1 MHDDRFWRAVALGG
15 GLGAAD
21 SYLAGWWD
29 SADLTSLVCLLARN
43 RAVANRLEAGIARL
57 RQLADRL
64 RHAARAN
71 TRRGSRRNIEAHYDL
86 GDELFALFL
95 DPSMTY
101 SAAFFE
107 RPDATLEEA
116 QIAKIDRL
124 CRKLRL
130 GPRDHLLEIGTGW
143 GSLAIHAAGVYGC
156 RVTTTTIS
164 PAQHAAA
171 ARRIAAAGLGDRSL
185 SFYLAERFPACAILA
200 VSNSHSQGAFI
211 TAEAARRGLANLRH
225 QVADVNRFVTAER
238 FHRIVSVE
246 MMEHVRNHAE
256 LFHRLAAWLHP
267 GGGLFVHVFCHRD
280 LTYPFDD
287 GGPGDW
293 MARHFFTGGMMPA
306 ADLLPACG
314 GPFELDARYE
324 ASGMHYA
331 RTTAAWLARLDV
343 ARDRVLPLFEH
354 TYGRGRGRRW
364 IERWRIFFM
373 ACAELFAA
381 GNGSDWFV
389 SHYRFV
395 LPASPGNRRRPAGFR
410 VVRGAGA
417 ARWRSPTPS

>member
-1 MHDDRFWRAVALGG
+1 MNLDLSRGLLDSGLVPDAAIRAGIRRLIAGRVRQERQRGPADPAARIARWIEDQRGQPVAVEP
-15 GLGAAD
+15 AA
-21 SYLAGWWD
+21 
-29 SADLTSLVCLLARN
+29 
-43 RAVANRLEAGIARL
+43 ANRQHYEVPAEFF
-57 RQLADRL
+57 
-64 RHAARAN
+64 AAV
-71 TRRGSRRNIEAHYDL
+71 
-86 GDELFALFL
+86 
-95 DPSMTY
+95 
-101 SAAFFE
+101 
-107 RPDATLEEA
+107 
-116 QIAKIDRL
+116 
-124 CRKLRL
+124 L
-130 GPRDHLLEIGTGW
+130 GPRLKYSCALWDSPDTTLAGAEEAMLALTTRRAEIEDGQAILDLGCGW
-143 GSLAIHAAGVYGC
+143 G
-156 RVTTTTIS
+156 
-164 PAQHAAA
+164 
-171 ARRIAAAGLGDRSL
+171 SL
-185 SFYLAERFPACAILA
+185 SFYLAERFPACSILA

-225 QVADVNRFVTAER
+225 QVADVNRFVTTER

-314 GPFELDARYE
+314 GPFALDARYE
-324 ASGMHYA
+324 VCGMHYA
-331 RTTAAWLARLDV
+331 RTAAAWLARLDV

-395 LPASPGNRRRPAGFR
+395 LPPPAANRRRPAGFR

-417 ARWRSPTPS
+417 ARWQSPTPS